1 MKNFFIIIFILTLIV
16 LTSLVKTSTRN
27 LEAKIFIYEEEVK
40 LLSYKKDLILLE
52 NNYLSSPE
60 RLIELNK
67 LLFKKKLSP
76 LSLKKFI
83 LLKNN
88 E

>member
-1 MKNFFIIIFILTLIV
+1 MKNFVTIIFILTLIF

-40 LLSYKKDLILLE
+40 LLSYKKNLVLLE

-67 LLFKKKLSP
+67 SLLKKKIKSSEFKKIHSI
-76 LSLKKFI
+76 KKQ
-83 LLKNN
+83 
-88 E
+88 

>member
-27 LEAKIFIYEEEVK
+27 LEAKIFIYEEKVK
-40 LLSYKKDLILLE
+40 ILSYKKDLILLE

-67 LLFKKKLSP
+67 LFFKKKLSP